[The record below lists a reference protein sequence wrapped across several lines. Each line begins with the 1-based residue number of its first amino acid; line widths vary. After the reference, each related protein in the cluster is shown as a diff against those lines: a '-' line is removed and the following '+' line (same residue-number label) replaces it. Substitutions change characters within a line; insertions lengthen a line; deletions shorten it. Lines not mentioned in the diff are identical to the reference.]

1 MNTDG
6 LPEWLKGV
14 FADKKYRI
22 GVLRELQAREEDRED
37 YRSKR
42 DPNKPPEYEGSVGIS
57 PPSHRRSHSHS
68 HSHSRS
74 KSSSEP
80 NELQSRFAFYS
91 VQKGQL
97 RDNRLLNR
105 YLDVSA
111 YDRCSSMVGCDTPSG
126 DPIYFNGNWV
136 RERAGGRWWLATQVS
151 LHSLRM
157 KHSLPR
163 THAYD
168 LQPKAPLPDT
178 MHSFFSLCTPITPS
192 HQRIRTIVQLT
203 THMEG
208 GRKKADPYVPLNV
221 GPEGALRFNSSL
233 KATKSADT
241 PPTIEVTL
249 LARRALKEAQSIQST
264 LQVRLIPLGAAGGG
278 NSDPG
283 SVSIVEHFYFGAW
296 PDHGTPSSP
305 GPILNLAKI
314 VDKVNHGA
322 TFSTTSSDNAVQR
335 SSADATAAV
344 TSTLPSVDVR
354 PLVPP
359 IMAHCSAGIGRTG
372 TFIAI
377 SSILRAHGILDRL
390 AGQLD
395 PCEPPPDESP
405 LGRLNGAGEGLL
417 SADLVAQEVDA
428 LREQRPG
435 MLQRPEQILFVYVAL
450 AEALSQA
457 ESSAAVGKTS
467 A

>member
-6 LPEWLKGV
+6 LPEWLKEV

-22 GVLRELQAREEDRED
+22 RVLRELQAREEDRED

-42 DPNKPPEYEGSVGIS
+42 DPNKPPESVGIS
-57 PPSHRRSHSHS
+57 PPSHRRSDSHS

-105 YLDVSA
+105 YFDVSA
-111 YDRCSSMVGCDTPSG
+111 YDRCSSMVRCDTPSG

-136 RERAGGRWWLATQVS
+136 REHAGGRWWLATQ
-151 LHSLRM
+151 
-157 KHSLPR
+157 
-163 THAYD
+163 
-168 LQPKAPLPDT
+168 APLPDT

-203 THMEG
+203 THTEG
-208 GRKKADPYVPLNV
+208 GRRKADPYVPRNV

-249 LARRALKEAQSIQST
+249 LARRTLKEAQSIHNT
-264 LQVRLIPLGAAGGG
+264 LQVRLIPLGAAGSG

-305 GPILNLAKI
+305 GPILHLAKI
-314 VDKVNHGA
+314 VDKANHAAAFG
-322 TFSTTSSDNAVQR
+322 TTSSDNAVQR
-335 SSADATAAV
+335 SSTGATAAV
-344 TSTLPSVDVR
+344 TSTSPSDDVR

-390 AGQLD
+390 GGQLD
-395 PCEPPPDESP
+395 PCEPPPHESP

-450 AEALSQA
+450 AEALLQA
-457 ESSAAVGKTS
+457 ESSAVGKTS